1 MQNFSYENEF
11 YLHENTVA
19 DSDLQIRG
27 GAVIQTLRYG
37 GERSQKKK
45 FAPPPKKKFRP
56 FGPPFGLK
64 IRGGSATGIKDHFQ
78 INDLPS
84 RLALEQRPGA
94 IRKWSIN

>member
-37 GERSQKKK
+37 EGAVSKKK
-45 FAPPPKKKFRP
+45 ISPPPPKKKFRP

-64 IRGGSATGIKDHFQ
+64 IRGGGWAPRTPPLDPPLG
-78 INDLPS
+78 
-84 RLALEQRPGA
+84 
-94 IRKWSIN
+94 